1 MFTFTPIAHPTAD
14 TQHPLLLLQADSGER
29 YFFGKIAEGA
39 QRCLTENKIKIS
51 KVGNI
56 FLTGK
61 LNWSSIG
68 GLPGMILT
76 IADQGKENLMLHYGN
91 DLLNYIVATWR
102 YFVFRFGIDLS
113 TNILNGQS
121 KSYKDNLLQVNPIII
136 SKQNAN
142 SNIFKSNVETTLLK
156 DIVSHMFPKTVDKSM
171 KYEPSSDPH
180 LNVQLPQNFEHEE
193 ITTNYEVVFNKI
205 RGKFK
210 VEEAV
215 KLGVPRGPLFAKLTK
230 GESITLENG
239 TVVTPDQVLEKER
252 SFARVLIIDIPND
265 SYLPYFYEKFKNYD
279 TSELGAV
286 YYFLDNSVTI
296 NHDLIKFMEVFN
308 KPHVQH
314 FVSHSKVSPN
324 TLSFRGS
331 ALTTLKL
338 KAMQNGNYNLPRAD
352 SILSKEFY
360 ECFEIPVAEGVTMSQ
375 TEEDA
380 ITSNIAKTNVHIFRQ
395 GMEFVV
401 EPYTKQTSKQ
411 ISNISDM
418 KCNIL
423 EKTFNSAENFW
434 KYSFHH
440 HVKPLDLPGASH
452 SRIVEEQ
459 KHMNNFNNS
468 PEKQKQVETITLGT
482 GSALPSKYRNVISTL
497 VKLPYTKQDGVT
509 YNRNILLDAGENT
522 IGMMRRMFNSVDLE
536 RIFNDLKL
544 VYLSH
549 LHADHHLGIISILR
563 EWNKYTKNNPDS
575 YIYII
580 TPWQYNKFVN
590 EWLIYEDSSILSRI
604 RYISCEH
611 LIDDRYVR
619 KEIKPLNIQ
628 EFESIITENTNKKR
642 KLQLQLDDTSSFR
655 NMDTIKMMSK
665 DLNIASFKTC
675 RAIHCDWAYSNT
687 IDFYMNSNSK
697 KTFKVS
703 YSGDTRP
710 NIDKFA
716 NGIGQGSDLLI
727 HESTLD
733 NELVEDAIKKRH
745 CTINE
750 AIGVSNA
757 MNAEKLILT
766 HFSQR
771 YPKLPSIDNNIKVN
785 ASAFCFAFDGM
796 IVSYDNIDD
805 QKRIFP
811 YLNKAFAEEQQEEED
826 EDSTE
831 INES

>member
-14 TQHPLLLLQADSGER
+14 TQHPLLLLQADNGER

-61 LNWSSIG
+61 LDWSSIG

-91 DLLNYIVATWR
+91 DLLNYIVSTWR

-113 TNILNGQS
+113 TNILND
-121 KSYKDNLLQVNPIII
+121 KTKPYKDNLLQVNPIII
-136 SKQNAN
+136 AKTPTK
-142 SNIFKSNVETTLLK
+142 SNIFKEQVETTLLK
-156 DIVSHMFPKTVDKSM
+156 DIVSHMFPKKVDKTM

-180 LNVQLPQNFEHEE
+180 LNIQLPQHFENEE
-193 ITTNYEVVFNKI
+193 LTTNYEVVFNKI
-205 RGKFK
+205 RGKFR

-230 GESITLENG
+230 GESVTLDNG

-252 SFARVLIIDIPND
+252 SFAKVLVIDIPND
-265 SYLPYFYEKFKNYD
+265 SYLPYFQQRFENYD
-279 TSELGAV
+279 VAELGAV
-286 YYFLDNSVTI
+286 YYMLDSSVTI
-296 NHDLIKFMEVFN
+296 NNELIQFMDLFN
-308 KPHVQH
+308 GPQVQH
-314 FVSHSKVSPN
+314 LVSHSKISPN

-338 KAMQNGNYNLPRAD
+338 KSMQVGNYNLPRSE

-360 ECFEIPVAEGVTMSQ
+360 ECFSIPIPAGVTLSQ
-375 TEEDA
+375 TEEST
-380 ITSNIAKTNVHIFRQ
+380 ISSNINKDNVHIFRQ
-395 GMEFVV
+395 GMEFTI
-401 EPYTKQTSKQ
+401 EPYTKEQSQEIRNLKE
-411 ISNISDM
+411 IN
-418 KCNIL
+418 CNIL
-423 EKTFNSAENFW
+423 EKKFSTAEEFWSNSFN
-434 KYSFHH
+434 Y
-440 HVKPLDLPGASH
+440 HVKPLELAGASH
-452 SRIVEEQ
+452 KTVVEDQ
-459 KHMNNFNNS
+459 KHVNNFDNT
-468 PEKQKQVETITLGT
+468 PEKRKQVETITLGT

-497 VKLPYTKQDGVT
+497 VKLPYTSHDGTT
-509 YNRNILLDAGENT
+509 YNRNVLLDAGENT
-522 IGMMRRMFNSVDLE
+522 IGMMRRMFSSIELE
-536 RIFNDLKL
+536 KIFNDLKL

-563 EWNKYTKNNPDS
+563 EWNRYTKKDPDS

-590 EWLIYEDSSILSRI
+590 EWLVYEDPSILSRI

-619 KEIKPLNIQ
+619 KEIKPLNIH
-628 EFESIITENTNKKR
+628 EFESIIIENTNKKR
-642 KLQLQLDDTSSFR
+642 KLQLQLDDTSSYR
-655 NMDTIKMMSK
+655 DMDTIKMMAK
-665 DLNIASFKTC
+665 DLKIASFKTC

-687 IDFYMNSNSK
+687 IDFFMSSNSR

-710 NIDKFA
+710 NIEKFA

-771 YPKLPSIDNNIKVN
+771 YPKLPSMDNNIKVN
-785 ASAFCFAFDGM
+785 AAAFCFAFDGM

-811 YLNKAFAEEQQEEED
+811 FLNKAFAEEQQQEED
-826 EDSTE
+826 EE
-831 INES
+831 NIKAES